1 MRSEG
6 RVSQLKMEES
16 IGERK
21 VGDLRAERWR
31 IGANAW
37 RDEGEL
43 YDRGKQE
50 KV

>member
-1 MRSEG
+1 MGSEG
-6 RVSQLKMEES
+6 RVSQSKVEDS

-37 RDEGEL
+37 RDQGEL
-43 YDRGKQE
+43 YDRGKQG